1 MSRYILLPGPSK
13 DLFVLVSAD
22 DFQQTKLLEV
32 PDELIDT
39 SIYKKVKSREKLN
52 NLLYRLSQSKI
63 SKTMDGLVK
72 DKNKIYNIKYDDAVI
87 SCCNNDFT
95 NSFEEFYCILKKYG
109 IEF

>member
-1 MSRYILLPGPSK
+1 MSRYILLPGASK
-13 DLFVLVSAD
+13 DLFVLVSD
-22 DFQQTKLLEV
+22 EDFRQSKLLEV

-39 SIYKKVKSREKLN
+39 SIYEKVKSREKLN
-52 NLLYRLSQSKI
+52 NLLYRLSKSRI

-72 DKNKIYNIKYDDAVI
+72 DKNKVYNIKYDDAVV

-95 NSFEEFYCILKKYG
+95 KSFEEFYCILKKYD